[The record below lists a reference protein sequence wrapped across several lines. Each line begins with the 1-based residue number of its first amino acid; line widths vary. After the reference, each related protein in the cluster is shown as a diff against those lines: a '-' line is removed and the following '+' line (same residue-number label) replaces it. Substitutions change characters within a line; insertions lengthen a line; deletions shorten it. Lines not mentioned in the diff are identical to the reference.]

1 VDRFF
6 WEKRN
11 KNISNGNLKKK
22 KKKSFLNKSSISVRV
37 SNRQSSVSLKKLL
50 PHKQKIKTCA
60 DGADGTHTNTRA
72 TYY

>member
-22 KKKSFLNKSSISVRV
+22 KKKIIFKQIFHLSACVKSPEQRVIKKAPPPQTKNK
-37 SNRQSSVSLKKLL
+37 NL
-50 PHKQKIKTCA
+50 C
-60 DGADGTHTNTRA
+60 
-72 TYY
+72 